1 MPDKASDPL
10 LAQLAQTLE
19 KDSEQRED
27 LIKRIKVCWRGVWW
41 LFGSLEAQELHA
53 CGA

>member
-10 LAQLAQTLE
+10 LSQLAQTLE

-27 LIKRIKVCWRGVWW
+27 LIKRIKVCRRVFGVW
-41 LFGSLEAQELHA
+41 FGSVAAQQLHA